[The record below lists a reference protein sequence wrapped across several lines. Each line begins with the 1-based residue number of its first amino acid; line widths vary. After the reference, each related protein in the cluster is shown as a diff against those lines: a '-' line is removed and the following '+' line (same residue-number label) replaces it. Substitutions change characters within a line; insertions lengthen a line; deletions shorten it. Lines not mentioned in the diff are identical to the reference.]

1 MTNEELQKSMEELKI
16 VPVIKIEQEKDALPL
31 IDALIAGGLPI
42 AEITFRTSCA
52 PEVIAAVRKAR
63 PNVLVGAGTVLT
75 LDQAQRAV
83 DAGASFLVAPGFY
96 SDLVDWCQSRGIP
109 VVPGVNSPSQMECGL
124 RKGLKVM
131 KFFPAEASG
140 GIAMLKAVAPV
151 YPVRFMP
158 TGGVNVKN
166 VRDYLA
172 LKNVICCG
180 GTWMVKGDLIKEGK
194 FDEVERLTREAVDL
208 VK

>member
-1 MTNEELQKSMEELKI
+1 
-16 VPVIKIEQEKDALPL
+16 
-31 IDALIAGGLPI
+31 
-42 AEITFRTSCA
+42 
-52 PEVIAAVRKAR
+52 
-63 PNVLVGAGTVLT
+63 
-75 LDQAQRAV
+75 
-83 DAGASFLVAPGFY
+83 
-96 SDLVDWCQSRGIP
+96 
-109 VVPGVNSPSQMECGL
+109 MECGL